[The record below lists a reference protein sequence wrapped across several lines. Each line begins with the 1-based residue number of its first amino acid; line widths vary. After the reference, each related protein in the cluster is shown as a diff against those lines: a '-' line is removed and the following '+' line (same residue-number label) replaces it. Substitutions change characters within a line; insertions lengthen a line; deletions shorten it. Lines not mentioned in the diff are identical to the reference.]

1 MNKFKQEAVALIES
15 IPDDKA
21 ETVLKI
27 LENICELLKVDTNK
41 QERLTERVEE
51 NLAIME
57 EAEALVGEEVWD
69 YKKFED

>member
-1 MNKFKQEAVALIES
+1 MNSYKLDAIALIES

-57 EAEALVGEEVWD
+57 EAEALVGEEIWD